1 MKKGFTLIEVLVVA
15 VIVAILAAVA
25 IPAYTAYIK
34 STKLDVDKNIAAT
47 IVSSAAV
54 YYSKYPTATMVY
66 SKAGY
71 DIGMMGWPSDMDVQV
86 PQGYIVGDISGGE
99 VTIEYW
105 PDDSGAEV
113 LVGDGVDANGAWTVV
128 WNAAIAGSAAP

>member
-34 STKLDVDKNIAAT
+34 STKLDVAKNLAAT

-54 YYSKYPTATMVY
+54 YYSKYPTA
-66 SKAGY
+66 
-71 DIGMMGWPSDMDVQV
+71 GMS
-86 PQGYIVGDISGGE
+86 Y
-99 VTIEYW
+99 
-105 PDDSGAEV
+105 
-113 LVGDGVDANGAWTVV
+113 
-128 WNAAIAGSAAP
+128 

>member
-34 STKLDVDKNIAAT
+34 STKLDVAKNLAAT

-54 YYSKYPTATMVY
+54 YYSKYPTATMSY
-66 SKAGY
+66 EKPGY
-71 DIGMMGWPSDMDVQV
+71 DIGMMGWPADMDVQV
-86 PQGYIVGDISGGE
+86 PQGYIVSNVSGGL
-99 VTIEYW
+99 VTVSYW
-105 PDDSGAEV
+105 PDASGPEV
-113 LVGDGVDANGAWTVV
+113 LVGDGVDANGNWTVI
-128 WNAAIAGSAAP
+128 WNAQIAGGVAP